1 MTDLN
6 DPIFEHERLELP
18 PTMDYRAELV
28 IPVVVGAHPRA
39 EIVDRPWAGRMARSI
54 RATLR
59 ARGLDAPPH
68 GPLPLVVTDVWY
80 LNDDQLRLQPTIMI
94 GDPSVNAASAM
105 FANRLP
111 CAFAIEEACQV
122 LLDPEMLEPRACLWG
137 VDDEGTRLAWERFE
151 SRWLE
156 EFLEAA
162 EHVCEA

>member
-18 PTMDYRAELV
+18 PSLEYRPELV

-54 RATLR
+54 PATLR
-59 ARGLDAPPH
+59 ARGLDAPPD
-68 GPLPLVVTDVWY
+68 GPMPLVVTDVWY
-80 LNDDQLRLQPTIMI
+80 LNDDQLRLQPTIVI
-94 GDPSVNAASAM
+94 GDPTVNAAAAM

-111 CAFAIEEACQV
+111 CAFAIEEVCQV
-122 LLDPEMLEPRACLWG
+122 LLDPEMLEPRVCLWG
-137 VDDEGTRLAWERFE
+137 VGDEGTRLAWERFE